1 MKKGIVI
8 ILGCLFLLGC
18 SSETEKG
25 ETKTVSTLPY
35 FNEPD
40 FTPIWVGDD
49 VSILD
54 TLHTVL
60 DFSLVNQ
67 NGELINQDDFKGKVY
82 VANFFF
88 TSCPGICPKLAKH
101 FEKLQDEFKDNDDFL
116 LLSHSVMPSVDSVK
130 VLKDYAERN
139 HVNDSKWHLV
149 TGPEND
155 IKKLAR
161 FSYFSDEHFK
171 ETGDDSG
178 FVHTENFVLIDKEGH
193 IRGVYSGTLEFD
205 VNRLIKHIK
214 ILQNQD

>member
-1 MKKGIVI
+1 MKKGVI
-8 ILGCLFLLGC
+8 AILSCLILLSC
-18 SSETEKG
+18 SSEVEQTEF
-25 ETKTVSTLPY
+25 KTVSTLPY
-35 FNEPD
+35 FHKPD
-40 FTPIWVGDD
+40 FTPTWIGDTI
-49 VSILD
+49 SILD

-60 DFSLVNQ
+60 DFLLTNQ
-67 NGELINQDDFKGKVY
+67 NGELIDQGVFKGKIY

-88 TSCPGICPKLAKH
+88 TSCPGICPKLTNH

-116 LLSHSVMPSVDSVK
+116 LLSHSVMPSVDSVE
-130 VLKDYAERN
+130 VLKEYAERN

-178 FVHTENFVLIDKEGH
+178 FVHTENFVLIDKQGH

-214 ILQNQD
+214 ILQNE